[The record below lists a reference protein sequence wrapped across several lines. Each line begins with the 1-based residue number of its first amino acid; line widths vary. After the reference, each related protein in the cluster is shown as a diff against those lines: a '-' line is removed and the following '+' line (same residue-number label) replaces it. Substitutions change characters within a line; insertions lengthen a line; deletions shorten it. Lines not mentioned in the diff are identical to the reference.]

1 MLSVEV
7 IDTPEKFDRVA
18 VAWNAIY
25 AADLHAQVF
34 LSWDWLRNWFDI
46 TPYRWLVLAAK
57 RAAEGAYVAFLPLAI
72 TTAGRLGLRE
82 RQLYLGGKP
91 ISDYCGFVAAPDA
104 ADAALKSLCAYVSR
118 ELPWDRFHV
127 AHVIDDRLDLFL
139 SALDGAQFRVS
150 WDSPVKCPYAELPA
164 DFDDYVNSLSS
175 KTRFNLRRSMRMIAA
190 LPDFRA
196 TEGAGDG
203 CGRDLDVV
211 LELWQRRW
219 GALSPADAD
228 RYRTQL
234 ARAADSGRLWLR
246 MLWSGATPIAGLV
259 SLRDPVK
266 RDWHYYFGGYH
277 ADFAR
282 YSPGKAVIGWS
293 IRDAITQDYK
303 RFDFLLGAEEYKHSF
318 CGSHARLARSATVLR
333 MSLASRLRRRLLG
346 CLGSPR
352 PRTW

>member
-7 IDTPEKFDRVA
+7 IDTPEKFERVA

-25 AADLHAQVF
+25 AEDTHAQVF

-46 TPYRWLVLAAK
+46 TPYRWLVLAVT
-57 RAAEGAYVAFLPLAI
+57 RAVEDAYVAFLPLAI
-72 TTAGRLGLRE
+72 TTAGRLGLHE

-104 ADAALKSLCAYVSR
+104 AEAALKSLSAFVFR
-118 ELPWDRFHV
+118 ELAWDRFHV
-127 AHVIDDRLDLFL
+127 AHVIDDRLGLFL
-139 SALDGAQFRVS
+139 SALDDAQFSVN

-164 DFDDYVNSLSS
+164 DFDTYVDSLSP
-175 KTRFNLRRSMRMIAA
+175 KTRFNLRRSMRIIEA

-196 TEGAGDG
+196 TEGADDG
-203 CGRDLDVV
+203 YERDLDVV
-211 LELWQRRW
+211 LELWRRRW
-219 GALSPADAD
+219 GALSPADAG

-234 ARAADSGRLWLR
+234 TRAADGGRLWLR
-246 MLWSGATPIAGLV
+246 MLWSGTTPIAGLV

-266 RDWHYYFGGYH
+266 RDWHYYFGGYN

-293 IRDAITQDYK
+293 IRDAIVQGYK
-303 RFDFLLGAEEYKHSF
+303 RFDFLLGAEEYKSSF
-318 CGSHARLARSATVLR
+318 CGTHVRLARSATVLR
-333 MSLASRLRRRLLG
+333 MNIASRLRRRLLR
-346 CLGSPR
+346 CLGSPMS
-352 PRTW
+352 RTS